1 MIDLYKK
8 ILTGPGRK
16 SARTPSEAGHT
27 EQQITSIRENN
38 VKGNWKEHFQINPNL
53 DEYGDGKAD
62 IIDFAVVDENGNL
75 TNAIQK
81 GTRFKLKSKVLFH
94 EDVYDPIFT
103 YTFKNVKGVDITE
116 NQYHVRKEGYR
127 TCQKRGDLCDD
138 FRTGYVSAGGGISS
152 FHELHQL

>member
-8 ILTGPGRK
+8 ILTGPGEEERK
-16 SARTPSEAGHT
+16 NASEAGHT

-81 GTRFKLKSKVLFH
+81 EPGLS
-94 EDVYDPIFT
+94 
-103 YTFKNVKGVDITE
+103 
-116 NQYHVRKEGYR
+116 
-127 TCQKRGDLCDD
+127 
-138 FRTGYVSAGGGISS
+138 
-152 FHELHQL
+152 